1 MGVFMKNWNLFTG
14 IGLAVL
20 GLLVIIFPTFWFKV
34 VVILLG
40 LASIA
45 YGIYSLKFTRTILEN
60 SSYELSL
67 MIKGIVSIVVGVSA
81 VAFPLAIGNATWTV
95 MIWILVGYLIVS
107 AILGFYAAALLKDS
121 KVNRKK
127 YFLENLGLL
136 AIAVFLIILTP
147 NALAK
152 VIFRIVGIVAIVA
165 GAVIILIEI
174 VSNKKAIVVKSDD
187 VEVKDA
193 PAEETET
200 PENN

>member
-81 VAFPLAIGNATWTV
+81 VAFPLAIGNAAWTV

-187 VEVKDA
+187 VEIKDA

-200 PENN
+200 PDNN

>member
-1 MGVFMKNWNLFTG
+1 MKNWNLFTG
-14 IGLAVL
+14 IGLAIL
-20 GLLVIIFPTFWFKV
+20 GLLVIIFPAVCVKV

-45 YGIYSLKFTRTILEN
+45 YGIYSLKFTKAIFEN
-60 SSYELSL
+60 SSYELSI

-81 VAFPLAIGNATWTV
+81 VAFPLAIGNAAWTV

-121 KVNRKK
+121 SVNRKK

-136 AIAVFLIILTP
+136 AIAIFLIILTP
-147 NALAK
+147 NTLAK

-165 GAVIILIEI
+165 GAIIILVEI
-174 VSNKKAIVVKSDD
+174 ISNKKTIVVKPDD

-193 PAEETET
+193 PTNQT
-200 PENN
+200 DTTENN